1 MWNSG
6 WRDALWSS
14 LEDPWDLI
22 IVGGGITGAGILRE
36 ATRVGMRALL
46 VEAKDFASGASS
58 RSSKLVHGGFRY
70 LQNAQIKLTWE
81 SVRERERL
89 LKEGRGLINP
99 LGFLMAGFRDDPLPL
114 WVMGIGLVIYDSLAL
129 KWGHRFY
136 DAYDL
141 RELCPPLREEGLLGG
156 YRYFD
161 AQTDDSRLVLRVL
174 QEAVRGGAAALNYAP
189 VAALVRKQSGQVC
202 GVRLIDCS
210 PEGEGREAEVI
221 APLVINATGAWADRL
236 RSEVG
241 GRERM
246 RQLRGSHLIFP
257 AQRLPLTRA
266 VSLWH
271 PRDGR
276 PVFAIPWEGVTLVGT
291 TDADHTHGMDREPSI
306 SQAEVEYLLE
316 VVQWA
321 FPEQEL
327 ETTDILSTFSGV
339 RPVIDTGKPNPSQ
352 ESREHVLWNEAG
364 LLTVTGGKLTTF
376 RLMAIDALRATQAGL
391 SKRLPRLHIPDPSQ
405 SVLDPSL
412 EEISFPSELKP
423 KDRLRLMG
431 RYGAE
436 VVQLIATASESDW
449 LKIPGS
455 PYTMAELRWAA
466 RAEGVLHLD
475 DLLLRRT
482 RLGLLLPE
490 GGRLLLSS
498 LRPIIQAETGWD
510 DRRWDAEK
518 RRYAQIWHSFYS
530 LTG

>member
-1 MWNSG
+1 
-6 WRDALWSS
+6 
-14 LEDPWDLI
+14 
-22 IVGGGITGAGILRE
+22 
-36 ATRVGMRALL
+36 
-46 VEAKDFASGASS
+46 
-58 RSSKLVHGGFRY
+58 
-70 LQNAQIKLTWE
+70 
-81 SVRERERL
+81 
-89 LKEGRGLINP
+89 
-99 LGFLMAGFRDDPLPL
+99 
-114 WVMGIGLVIYDSLAL
+114 
-129 KWGHRFY
+129 
-136 DAYDL
+136 
-141 RELCPPLREEGLLGG
+141 
-156 YRYFD
+156 
-161 AQTDDSRLVLRVL
+161 
-174 QEAVRGGAAALNYAP
+174 
-189 VAALVRKQSGQVC
+189 
-202 GVRLIDCS
+202 
-210 PEGEGREAEVI
+210 
-221 APLVINATGAWADRL
+221 
-236 RSEVG
+236 
-241 GRERM
+241 
-246 RQLRGSHLIFP
+246 
-257 AQRLPLTRA
+257 
-266 VSLWH
+266 
-271 PRDGR
+271 
-276 PVFAIPWEGVTLVGT
+276 
-291 TDADHTHGMDREPSI
+291 MDREPSI